1 MTAPMKLLEAWD
13 AMADSIAN
21 RRDDC
26 LSRGH
31 YTQAELYRD
40 MIAGHR
46 EARAA
51 VAELVEWQKKAV
63 PLLKAAASWMPTR
76 KCAAHIR
83 EIETLLALAKLGGA
97 A

>member
-51 VAELVEWQKKAV
+51 VAELVEVAKRAYAV
-63 PLLKAAASWMPTR
+63 LDNLVSTDESEE
-76 KCAAHIR
+76 H
-83 EIETLLALAKLGGA
+83 EIQACDDLWTVLEKFGGA